1 MTPFPFSGAF
11 RRTLMRALRRPVTSL
26 VRTALPLTCWV
37 IGAGSAQADDHI
49 LAIGACPAWA
59 GVPPAVCE
67 TAVTEVTAA
76 LSARYAVPDTQV
88 HTLLNAQATVTGF
101 VDFLNALPPIAADD
115 RVFLYVVMHN
125 GGGHQ
130 DRAASATDDIL
141 VFWSDTDPGVIEFAI
156 AEGKWLRASDFGDA
170 IGQLGMG
177 TLVAFLENCQSGALG
192 LEILHE
198 TTPKTK
204 HVATIASA
212 QAGQYA
218 NLTLD
223 YKQPLFSNLLVAAMN
238 GPKLPLSELLTT
250 VSGQVTDTSGPICA
264 AHKVKSATPG
274 GFTPDCRQTPVI
286 RDPQAVLPGL

>member
-1 MTPFPFSGAF
+1 MTPFFFPG
-11 RRTLMRALRRPVTSL
+11 ALRR
-26 VRTALPLTCWV
+26 ALLCALRKPAASVATTGLLLACYV
-37 IGAGSAQADDHI
+37 ASAGSAQADDHI

-59 GVPPAVCE
+59 GVPPTVCE

-101 VDFLNALPPIAADD
+101 VDFLNALPAIAADD
-115 RVFLYVVMHN
+115 RVFLYIVMHN
-125 GGGHQ
+125 GAGHQ
-130 DRAASATDDIL
+130 DRAASAKDDIL
-141 VFWSDTDPGVIEFAI
+141 VFWSDSDPGVIEFAL
-156 AEGKWLRASDFGDA
+156 AEGKWLRASDFADA

-177 TLVAFLENCQSGALG
+177 TLVAFLEDCQSGALG

-198 TTPKTK
+198 TTPKTE

-223 YKQPLFSNLLVAAMN
+223 YKRPLFSSLLVAAMG
-238 GPKLPLSELLTT
+238 GPKETLSELLTT
-250 VSGQVTDTSGPICA
+250 VSGQVTDASGPICA
-264 AHKVKSATPG
+264 AHKVKSSTAG
-274 GFTPDCRQTPVI
+274 GFTPQCRQTPVI

>member
-1 MTPFPFSGAF
+1 M
-11 RRTLMRALRRPVTSL
+11 LTSCVL
-26 VRTALPLTCWV
+26 GT
-37 IGAGSAQADDHI
+37 GSARADDHI

-101 VDFLNALPPIAADD
+101 RDFLHALPPFAADD
-115 RVFLYVVMHN
+115 RVFLYIVMHN

-130 DRAASATDDIL
+130 DRAASAKDDIL
-141 VFWSDTDPGVIEFAI
+141 VFWSDTDPSVIEFAV
-156 AEGKWLRASDFGDA
+156 AEGKWLRASDFGDE

-177 TLVAFLENCQSGALG
+177 TLVAFLEACQSGALG

-198 TTPKTK
+198 TTPKTA
-204 HVATIASA
+204 HVTTIASA

-223 YKQPLFSNLLVAAMN
+223 YKQPLFSSLLVAALN
-238 GPKLPLSELLTT
+238 GPKQQPLSDLLTT

-264 AHKVKSATPG
+264 AHKVKPSAPG

-286 RDPQAVLPGL
+286 RDPQAVLSGL

>member
-1 MTPFPFSGAF
+1 M
-11 RRTLMRALRRPVTSL
+11 RRPVAFAARSGL
-26 VRTALPLTCWV
+26 LLAFCVA
-37 IGAGSAQADDHI
+37 GAGSARADDHI
-49 LAIGACPAWA
+49 LAVGACPAWA

-76 LSARYAVPDTQV
+76 LSARYNVPESQV
-88 HTLLNAQATVTGF
+88 HTLLNARATVTGF

-115 RVFLYVVMHN
+115 RVFLYIVMHN

-130 DRAASATDDIL
+130 DRAASAKDDIL
-141 VFWSDTDPGVIEFAI
+141 VFWSDSDPGVIEFAI

-177 TLVAFLENCQSGALG
+177 TLVAILEDCQSGALG

-198 TTPKTK
+198 TTPKTDR
-204 HVATIASA
+204 VATIASA

-223 YKQPLFSNLLVAAMN
+223 YKQPLFSSLLVAAMR
-238 GPKLPLSELLTT
+238 GPKVPLSELLTT
-250 VSGQVTDTSGPICA
+250 VSGQVTDSSGPICA
-264 AHKVKSATPG
+264 AHKVKSATAG